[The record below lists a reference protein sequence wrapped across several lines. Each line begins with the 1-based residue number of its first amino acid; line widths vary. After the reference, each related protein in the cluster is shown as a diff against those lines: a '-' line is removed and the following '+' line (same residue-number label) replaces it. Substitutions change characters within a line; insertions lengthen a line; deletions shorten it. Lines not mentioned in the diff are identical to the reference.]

1 MGFCAPA
8 GGILMYLLDTNI
20 CIYFMK
26 NQYPLLSQKILS
38 HNPSELRL
46 SAITVFEL
54 EYGAEKS
61 SWGNRTREKLA
72 MFLAP
77 FNILPFSQED
87 AAFAGRLRGYLEKQ
101 GTPIGPYDV
110 QIAAQALSG
119 GYTLITHNVG
129 EFSRVS
135 NLRLEDWVP

>member
-1 MGFCAPA
+1 
-8 GGILMYLLDTNI
+8 MYLLDTNI

-38 HNPSELRL
+38 HSPSELLL
-46 SAITVFEL
+46 SSVTIFEL

-61 SWGNRTREKLA
+61 NWGNRTREKLA

-77 FNILPFSQED
+77 FNIQPFSSED
-87 AAFAGRLRGYLEKQ
+87 AVFAGRLRGYLEKH

-119 GYTLITHNVG
+119 GHTLITHNVG
-129 EFSRVS
+129 EFSRVP
-135 NLRLEDWVP
+135 NLKLEDWVM

>member
-1 MGFCAPA
+1 
-8 GGILMYLLDTNI
+8 MYLLDTNI

-38 HNPSELRL
+38 HSPSEILL
-46 SAITVFEL
+46 SSVTIFEL
-54 EYGAEKS
+54 EYGAKKS
-61 SWGNRTREKLA
+61 NWGNRTREKLA

-77 FNILPFSQED
+77 FNIQPFSSED
-87 AAFAGRLRGYLEKQ
+87 AVFAGRLRGYLKKQ

-119 GYTLITHNVG
+119 GHTLITHNVG
-129 EFSRVS
+129 EFSRVP
-135 NLRLEDWVP
+135 NLKPEDWIM

>member
-1 MGFCAPA
+1 
-8 GGILMYLLDTNI
+8 MYLLDTNI

-38 HNPSELRL
+38 HSPSELLL
-46 SAITVFEL
+46 SSVTIFEL

-61 SWGNRTREKLA
+61 NWGNRTREKLA

-77 FNILPFSQED
+77 FNIQPFSSED
-87 AAFAGRLRGYLEKQ
+87 AVFAGRLRGYLEKL

-119 GYTLITHNVG
+119 GHTLITHNVG
-129 EFSRVS
+129 EFSRVP
-135 NLRLEDWVP
+135 NLKLEDWVM